1 MRATLLSDGISW
13 LAPIVLAV
21 MVSTANAE
29 IYKSIDAAG
38 HTVFSATRPPGIT
51 STLVKPKT
59 SKASGEA
66 IQKLK
71 ATSAPAKPDAEA
83 QTDKKKS
90 DTPPEPTAAEK
101 KANCQKSRGILT
113 QLQNSTRLQD
123 YDEKK
128 QLRFLTEAERQQRIK
143 ASEASIKSW
152 CKK

>member
-1 MRATLLSDGISW
+1 MRATLMSDGLVW

-38 HTVFSATRPPGIT
+38 HVVFSASPPPGT
-51 STLVKPKT
+51 ASTLVKPKT
-59 SKASGEA
+59 SKASDAA

-71 ATSAPAKPDAEA
+71 AATAPAKPKADSDAE
-83 QTDKKKS
+83 KKKS

-128 QLRFLTEAERQQRIK
+128 QLRFLTEDERQQRIK
-143 ASEASIKSW
+143 ASEVSIKSW
-152 CKK
+152 CK